1 MFYWWLKLIVFIN
14 IHCHTWSGSLN
25 TEHMANAGVCSLRFN
40 THYLAEIQ
48 EKVLPKAENQIILI
62 IYMPY
67 W

>member
-1 MFYWWLKLIVFIN
+1 
-14 IHCHTWSGSLN
+14 
-25 TEHMANAGVCSLRFN
+25 MANAGVFALRFN
-40 THYLAEIQ
+40 ACYLAEIQ